1 MEMHMVAD
9 MEVDKVA
16 DNLLMKWSY
25 QYDIRGRKQSSAV
38 VILSDRRYTRDLSL
52 KKKLNSHRAMRWV
65 YFLLENVQ

>member
-52 KKKLNSHRAMRWV
+52 KKKTKLSQSYEV
-65 YFLLENVQ
+65 SLFLA